1 MKLIPLT
8 ALILLGCGNAASS
21 SPTEDSAPIGTAA
34 AAIRQLGQRDA
45 DAVKSCEDLAQRC
58 NEFVAD
64 SGAGAVCD
72 KIVEHCT
79 DLAEQ
84 LSEARAQFEAC
95 LEEVATC
102 EASAA
107 DPADCAAQRDA
118 CNPAGKDFEARRG
131 ATLQCASRTQSCL
144 PRGPGFGRGGRDAD
158 DDTAGDAGAAV
169 CDDDALDFVGCC
181 HGHGGG
187 FGGPGVAGPGFG
199 GRADGGVPGFGP
211 GFGGPGRE
219 DGAGRGDGPGR
230 GGEADAGGSG
240 DRDGAGFGGPGRR

>member
-45 DAVKSCEDLAQRC
+45 DTVKSCEALAQRC

-64 SGAGAVCD
+64 SGAGAICD

-84 LSEARAQFEAC
+84 LSEARAQFQAC

-102 EASAA
+102 EESAA
-107 DPADCAAQRDA
+107 DPADCAAQREA

-158 DDTAGDAGAAV
+158 DDTARDAGAAA

-181 HGHGGG
+181 QGHGGGG

-199 GRADGGVPGFGP
+199 GRPDGGVPGFGGA
-211 GFGGPGRE
+211 GFGPP
-219 DGAGRGDGPGR
+219 RGQGPGR
-230 GGEADAGGSG
+230 GDAGAGRPEPR
-240 DRDGAGFGGPGRR
+240 DDGAGFAGPGRR